1 MPPCWS
7 WKKKQKREK
16 KKKVH
21 RILFLPWITIYST
34 WRTWSE
40 LYKWDLAWNAPIE
53 CGPFFFRG
61 SQKANASVERKKRGN
76 EISQKKIP
84 RNKDHEHFRFRR
96 HRPLGERKK
105 RTRVV
110 LQAKKGLCFDNPRCP
125 ESVNARS
132 PARLVCTFLYYYPSL
147 MEKCA
152 LSKLVGGKTDD
163 WMRDIFQFCCVGSSD
178 LKGQGS
184 SPVSLLQG
192 ASEGNG
198 VSLPWFVL
206 QYNLRWGM
214 YVVHIMSSSLF
225 FFFLWGWRS
234 VFNVPSGN

>member
-1 MPPCWS
+1 
-7 WKKKQKREK
+7 
-16 KKKVH
+16 
-21 RILFLPWITIYST
+21 
-34 WRTWSE
+34 
-40 LYKWDLAWNAPIE
+40 
-53 CGPFFFRG
+53 
-61 SQKANASVERKKRGN
+61 
-76 EISQKKIP
+76 
-84 RNKDHEHFRFRR
+84 
-96 HRPLGERKK
+96 
-105 RTRVV
+105 
-110 LQAKKGLCFDNPRCP
+110 
-125 ESVNARS
+125 
-132 PARLVCTFLYYYPSL
+132 

-225 FFFLWGWRS
+225 FFLVGLAKRFQCTIRKLRIS
-234 VFNVPSGN
+234 PDLPALAVFWFWVKRGSSSGLDLV